1 MRLSRSA
8 RNKWLATCLFS
19 ATILTGFQ
27 LQQMAVQASET
38 QNAASV
44 ASVTPNGLSGKAT
57 LKSSTSVPATSS
69 DPQPAPAAPT
79 TGGSDST
86 QPTAPSTETTDPT
99 AAQEQ
104 PSQNSGENTANTD
117 QVGHLVVNAI
127 NGVTNTLINNGAF
140 SSELQGAAGSPV
152 TDKSALVK
160 NVPGYSF
167 TGDVD
172 SAIPDNYP
180 NDTRIANLYYM
191 PLSPIVVR
199 YVDVTDPAKI
209 LWTYSLPTNYATK
222 GQLYTTDTNLISFAG
237 YTIDHVSG
245 DTTGIITQ
253 TAQSSS
259 VPNTQVVTYYYRP
272 EPGQTSTL
280 DTSNWVVT
288 SKTTPIGKT
297 GKYSFSIFVQRDQLP
312 AMKLGGYGEQ
322 SFGTGQGK
330 PNSGQSNT
338 TGTGTD
344 INNTSTTPSTPA
356 VIAPSP
362 VSMPTATVNFVT
374 ETGSLMS
381 QLTISGPLGIS
392 LRPQIQ
398 QTLNQLRRNGFA
410 ILSNDVKGNSQ
421 LNDNHLTLNVKV
433 SQPARQ
439 SNPFSRRTMP
449 VVAQL
454 GAASLPVRQAASNTD
469 NTQNSRTNQDSEKAA
484 QTNQNNGQNNRQ
496 RIGQSYT
503 TEATSKDSQRN
514 NQSPREAI
522 ANIGQSFQHSAADTG
537 SGGNQLTGLAAYF
550 ISLSGKINLGTK
562 V

>member
-27 LQQMAVQASET
+27 LQQMTVQATET

-44 ASVTPNGLSGKAT
+44 ASVTPGSSSVAT
-57 LKSSTSVPATSS
+57 LKSSTSVPATSP
-69 DPQPAPAAPT
+69 DPQSAPAT
-79 TGGSDST
+79 TTAVNDST
-86 QPTAPSTETTDPT
+86 QPSAPSTETTAPT

-104 PSQNSGENTANTD
+104 LSQNSGESTDNTD
-117 QVGHLVVNAI
+117 QVGHLVVNAF
-127 NGVTNTLINNGAF
+127 NRVTNTPINNGAF
-140 SSELQGAAGSPV
+140 SSELQGAAGSPIK
-152 TDKSALVK
+152 DKSALVK
-160 NVPGYSF
+160 NIPGYSF
-167 TGDVD
+167 AGNVD

-180 NDTRIANLYYM
+180 KDTRIANLYYK

-288 SKTTPIGKT
+288 SKTAPIGQT

-344 INNTSTTPSTPA
+344 INNTSTAPSTTA

-362 VSMPTATVNFVT
+362 VAMPTATVNIVT
-374 ETGSLMS
+374 ETGSLLS

-433 SQPARQ
+433 SQPVRQ
-439 SNPFSRRTMP
+439 SNPFNRRTMP

-454 GAASLPVRQAASNTD
+454 GAASLPVRQAANSTTD
-469 NTQNSRTNQDSEKAA
+469 STENSRTNQDSEKAA
-484 QTNQNNGQNNRQ
+484 QTNQNNGQNSRQ
-496 RIGQSYT
+496 KIGQSYT

-522 ANIGQSFQHSAADTG
+522 ANIGQSFQHGASDTG

>member
-27 LQQMAVQASET
+27 LQQMTVQASET
-38 QNAASV
+38 QSTASV
-44 ASVTPNGLSGKAT
+44 SSSHVAT
-57 LKSSTSVPATSS
+57 LQPNVPATSS
-69 DPQPAPAAPT
+69 NPQSAPAAPT
-79 TGGSDST
+79 TEVSDST
-86 QPTAPSTETTDPT
+86 QPSAPSTEATNPT

-117 QVGHLVVNAI
+117 QVGHLVVNAF
-127 NGVTNTLINNGAF
+127 NRVTNAPINNGAF
-140 SSELQGAAGSPV
+140 SSELQGAAGSPIK
-152 TDKSALVK
+152 DKSALVK
-160 NVPGYSF
+160 NIPGYSF
-167 TGDVD
+167 AGNVD

-180 NDTRIANLYYM
+180 KDTRIANLYYK

-288 SKTTPIGKT
+288 SKTTPIGQT

-330 PNSGQSNT
+330 PNSGKSNT

-344 INNTSTTPSTPA
+344 TNNTSTAPSTTA

-362 VSMPTATVNFVT
+362 VAMPTATVNIVT

-454 GAASLPVRQAASNTD
+454 GAASLPVRQAANSTTD
-469 NTQNSRTNQDSEKAA
+469 STENSRTNQDSEKGA
-484 QTNQNNGQNNRQ
+484 QTNQNNGQNNQ
-496 RIGQSYT
+496 QKIGQSYT

>member
-27 LQQMAVQASET
+27 LQQMTVQASET
-38 QNAASV
+38 QGTASV
-44 ASVTPNGLSGKAT
+44 PSSHVAT
-57 LKSSTSVPATSS
+57 LQPNVPATSS
-69 DPQPAPAAPT
+69 NPRSAPAAPT
-79 TGGSDST
+79 TEVSDST
-86 QPTAPSTETTDPT
+86 QPSVPSTETTNPT

-104 PSQNSGENTANTD
+104 PSQNSGESTDNTD
-117 QVGHLVVNAI
+117 QVGHLVVNAF
-127 NGVTNTLINNGAF
+127 NRVTNAPINNGAF
-140 SSELQGAAGSPV
+140 SSELQGAAGSPIK
-152 TDKSALVK
+152 DKSALVK
-160 NVPGYSF
+160 NIPGYSF
-167 TGDVD
+167 AGNVD

-180 NDTRIANLYYM
+180 KDTRIANLYYK

-288 SKTTPIGKT
+288 SKTAPIGQT

-330 PNSGQSNT
+330 PNSGKSTT

-344 INNTSTTPSTPA
+344 INNTSTAPSTTA

-362 VSMPTATVNFVT
+362 VAMPTATVNIVT

-454 GAASLPVRQAASNTD
+454 GAASLPVRQAANSTTD
-469 NTQNSRTNQDSEKAA
+469 STENSRTNQDSEKAA
-484 QTNQNNGQNNRQ
+484 QTNQNNGQNNQ
-496 RIGQSYT
+496 QKIGQSYT